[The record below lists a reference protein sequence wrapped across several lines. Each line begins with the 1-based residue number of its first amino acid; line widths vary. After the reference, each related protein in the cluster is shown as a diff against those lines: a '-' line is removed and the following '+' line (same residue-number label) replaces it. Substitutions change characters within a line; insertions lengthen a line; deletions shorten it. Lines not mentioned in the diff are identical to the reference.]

1 MNHLALL
8 AAQSIT
14 PPVASVTPATAPSA
28 PTPVGPAFDTN
39 RLERLLREGK
49 RLNAAVRSALTP
61 GVRVGGHIRQ
71 AARLALIDDLM
82 RYQERLEQ
90 ALADLRPLVEAQQQR
105 ARALTL
111 YSRALNN
118 AYLPSYRRGTR

>member
-1 MNHLALL
+1 MNPYVPLV
-8 AAQSIT
+8 AQSIHQ
-14 PPVASVTPATAPSA
+14 PAAD
-28 PTPVGPAFDTN
+28 GPAAGSSAFDPT
-39 RLERLLREGK
+39 RLDRLLREGK

-61 GVRVGGHIRQ
+61 GVRVGGHIRR
-71 AARLALIDDLM
+71 AAQLALIDDLI
-82 RYQERLEQ
+82 RYQERLER
-90 ALADLRPLVEAQQQR
+90 ALAELRPLIEVQQQR

>member
-1 MNHLALL
+1 MGG
-8 AAQSIT
+8 S
-14 PPVASVTPATAPSA
+14 SVFD
-28 PTPVGPAFDTN
+28 PT
-39 RLERLLREGK
+39 RLDRLLREGK

-61 GVRVGGHIRQ
+61 GVRVGGHIRR
-71 AARLALIDDLM
+71 AAQLALIDDLT

-90 ALADLRPLVEAQQQR
+90 ALAELRPLIHGQQQR
-105 ARALTL
+105 AKALGL